1 MMRILEAQ
9 APARQTATDTIQT
22 LSSRLSSAT
31 LLEDRRAAI
40 LGLRSFAKLYPAS
53 VASGAL
59 RDLIAGLRRDGDDSD
74 TIKILLETLLMLFEP
89 DEKSTEAS
97 EEITLWLADEFTQRQ
112 DNITALLDLLEPNDF
127 YSRLYVLQILFHIS
141 TARPQRTQEAIF
153 AAPLGVSRITNMLDD
168 RREAIR
174 SEALIL
180 LVALTPTSGEIQKVV
195 AFENAFDRVFAM
207 IDGDGGLTHGST
219 TVQDCL
225 SLLANLLNL
234 NTSNQS
240 YFREVG
246 GILKIKKLLAAAVDQ
261 EDSGDGSSEWLKPQ
275 RDMNVWGLLGV
286 VQLFLAQ
293 GAQGTV
299 VNQQIFWTT
308 GVLDVILRIAFHP
321 AFSTGVRTKSL
332 QTCGD
337 IIRANHSLQERF
349 GDLGVQIKEPDS
361 PTTNGHPSNTTSEK
375 APKPSKPAFRTQ
387 NVIESLLEVA
397 LEPAPLAL
405 FDVRLAACF
414 CLEAFM
420 NGHVG
425 IRSHVLRRAIE
436 GHKAGDD
443 AIPNML
449 TVLLEPPGARNN
461 SDPYQQWMA
470 AVLLL
475 HLLYENVETKQM
487 ALKVTEGDAES
498 GEEVVTFLQSIT
510 SNVVAGVQHVED
522 ERGLLGYLM
531 LLCVWLFEDPEAVDD
546 LLAEGSNVQGLI
558 AAVKITNSSMP
569 LVAGLCAFVLGVI
582 YEFSTKDSPIPRSTL
597 HGLLTTNLGREA
609 YVDRLTKLRE
619 NVFVRDFEVLPQTG
633 NGGLPEVFFDK
644 TFIDFLKDNYSRF
657 LRAIDRD
664 PNFEVSIVSN
674 GVQKGISRDLV
685 DSLRAQVEEQKR
697 ALEAANNELLQ
708 LKRRLEQEELDHR
721 RTRDSTTVELSRIK
735 QINQSLQQNHED
747 EINKMQTG
755 FAQERSTLL
764 KHHED
769 ELNRR
774 RNEHLTAIE
783 TARKQHE
790 LEVQQFEQRLKMI
803 EQEAAREQMALN
815 ERHTRELSEVETQA
829 QSAREREAAEI
840 ADLKARV
847 VELESQLKKAEANH
861 VQDLET
867 AHEEYKTKTES
878 LEARLKRAESRAQDA
893 ESRSKHLV
901 EDLEKEKAARKDV
914 QTELDDLLV
923 VFGDLEAKR
932 SADKRKLKELGQE
945 VSEDEDEE
953 EEEDDGAEAEDDDNG
968 GEGAA
973 SDDAVD

>member
-1 MMRILEAQ
+1 
-9 APARQTATDTIQT
+9 
-22 LSSRLSSAT
+22 
-31 LLEDRRAAI
+31 
-40 LGLRSFAKLYPAS
+40 
-53 VASGAL
+53 
-59 RDLIAGLRRDGDDSD
+59 
-74 TIKILLETLLMLFEP
+74 
-89 DEKSTEAS
+89 
-97 EEITLWLADEFTQRQ
+97 
-112 DNITALLDLLEPNDF
+112 
-127 YSRLYVLQILFHIS
+127 
-141 TARPQRTQEAIF
+141 
-153 AAPLGVSRITNMLDD
+153 MLDD

-174 SEALIL
+174 NEALVL

-195 AFENAFDRVFAM
+195 AFENAFDRIFAL

-225 SLLANLLNL
+225 SLLANLLDL

-246 GILKIKKLLAAAVDQ
+246 GILKIKKLLSAAVDQ

-275 RDMNVWGLLGV
+275 RDMNVWGLLGII
-286 VQLFLAQ
+286 QLFLAQ

-349 GDLGVQIKEPDS
+349 GDLGVQIREPDS
-361 PTTNGHPSNTTSEK
+361 PTTNGHPSNATSEK
-375 APKPSKPAFRTQ
+375 APKPNKPAFRTQ

-405 FDVRLAACF
+405 FDVRLAACS

-425 IRSHVLRRAIE
+425 IRTHVLRRAID

-475 HLLYENVETKQM
+475 HLLYDNADTKEM

-498 GEEVVTFLQSIT
+498 GEEVVTFIQSIA

-522 ERGLLGYLM
+522 ERALLGHLM
-531 LLCVWLFEDPEAVDD
+531 LLSVWLFEDPEAVND

-558 AAVKITNSSMP
+558 AAVKIAKSSMP

-597 HGLLTTNLGREA
+597 HGLLNTNLGREA

-619 NVFVRDFEVLPQTG
+619 NIFVRDFEVLPQTG

-697 ALEAANNELLQ
+697 ALEAANSELLQ

-721 RTRDSTTVELSRIK
+721 RTRESTTVELSRIK

-747 EINKMQTG
+747 EVHKIQKG
-755 FAQERSTLL
+755 FEQERSTLS

-774 RNEHLTAIE
+774 RNDHLTAIE

-790 LEVQQFEQRLKMI
+790 LEVQRFEQRLKMI
-803 EQEAAREQMALN
+803 EQEAAREQAALN
-815 ERHTRELSEVETQA
+815 ERHTRELSEVEAQA
-829 QSAREREAAEI
+829 QKAREREAAEI
-840 ADLKARV
+840 ADLKSRIS
-847 VELESQLKKAEANH
+847 ELEAQLQKAEANH
-861 VQDLET
+861 AQDLAT
-867 AHEEYKTKTES
+867 AHEEYKSKTEN
-878 LEARLKRAESRAQDA
+878 LEARLKRAESRAQEA
-893 ESRSKHLV
+893 ENRSKHLA

-932 SADKRKLKELGQE
+932 SADKKKLKELGQE
-945 VSEDEDEE
+945 VSEDEDEDE
-953 EEEDDGAEAEDDDNG
+953 DEEEDAGAEDEDEDENEDEDEDAG
-968 GEGAA
+968 A